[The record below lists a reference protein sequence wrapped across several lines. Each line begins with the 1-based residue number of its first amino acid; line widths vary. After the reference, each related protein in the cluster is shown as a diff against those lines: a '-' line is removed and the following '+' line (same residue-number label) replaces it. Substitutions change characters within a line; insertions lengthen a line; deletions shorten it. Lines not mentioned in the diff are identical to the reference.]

1 MKFLVYGSNGWIGQQ
16 FLNLLDAEG
25 LEYVRGHD
33 RCDRSKDE
41 IKRVNP
47 THVVSF
53 IGRTHGEIDGNVIPT
68 IDYLEQ
74 PGKLV
79 ENVNDNFYSPL
90 YMAIECTKL
99 GIHFTQMGTGC
110 IFSYDELHPYGDE
123 STPFTEESD
132 PNFFGSQY
140 SVVKG
145 FTDRM
150 FKDNFEDSVLNIR
163 IRMPITS
170 ERCSRNFI
178 TKITSYKKICSI
190 PNSMTVLPT
199 MLPVMLN
206 LITESKTGTFNLC
219 NPGLIS
225 HNKILQLY
233 RDIVDPNFKW
243 CNFSVDEQNSI
254 LASKR
259 SNNFLS
265 TNKISEFDTSVPD
278 ITTAVI
284 ECLKNYP
291 KPGIRVLVTGGCGFI
306 GSNFINHIFDLRED
320 WDITNIDRL
329 NYAGNRNNVDEKVR
343 TSNRYRLVEG
353 CIRDQTLV
361 SRTLDDN
368 AITHVIHFAAQTHV
382 QNSYKDGNDFILDNI
397 DGTLSLLECIR
408 EYGKIKKMVHVSTD
422 EVYGQSLVDKKTEAS
437 IMCPTN
443 PYAATKA
450 GAEMIVTSFM
460 HSYGLPIIITRG
472 NNVYGKNQ
480 NKEKLIPRFIDQF
493 LAGNKLTI
501 QGDGMARRAFMH
513 STDAASAFLTVLENG
528 NIGEIYNLGGADSDE
543 RTVLEVAKELLVI
556 LKGTEDINLSESIT
570 HVEDRPFNDM
580 RYLITDTKLRDLG
593 WTPKVNF
600 KQGIQMLVDETRSK
614 ST

>member
-1 MKFLVYGSNGWIGQQ
+1 MKFLIYGSKGWIGNQ
-16 FLNLLDAEG
+16 FLDLLDAQG
-25 LEYVRGHD
+25 IEYVKGVE
-33 RCDRSKDE
+33 RCDKAKGE
-41 IKRVNP
+41 IEKVCP

-53 IGRTHGEIDGNVIPT
+53 IGRTHGEVDGKVIPT

-79 ENVNDNFYSPL
+79 ENVRDNFYSPL
-90 YMAIECTKL
+90 YMAVVCAKM

-110 IFSYDELHPYGDE
+110 IFAYDDEHPLGDE

-150 FKDNFEDSVLNIR
+150 LRENFEDSVLNIR

-170 ERCSRNFI
+170 ERCGRNFI

-190 PNSMTVLPT
+190 PNSMTVLPV

-206 LITESKTGTFNLC
+206 LIKESKTGTFNLC

-225 HNKILQLY
+225 HNEILQLY
-233 RDIVDPNFKW
+233 RDVVDPNFKW
-243 CNFSVDEQNSI
+243 CNFTVDEQNDI

-259 SNNFLS
+259 SNNFLA
-265 TNKISEFDTSVPD
+265 TDKISEFDPSVPD
-278 ITTAVI
+278 IRSAVLD
-284 ECLKNYP
+284 CLRDYP
-291 KPGIRVLVTGGCGFI
+291 KPGIRLLVTGGCGFI
-306 GSNFINHIFDLRED
+306 GSNFINYIFSLRDD

-329 NYAGNRNNVDEKVR
+329 NYAGNRNNVDGNVR
-343 TSNRYRLVEG
+343 TSNRYRLIEG
-353 CIRDQTLV
+353 NIRDQDLV
-361 SRTLDDN
+361 TRTLNDY

-397 DGTLSLLECIR
+397 DGTHSLLECIR

-422 EVYGQSLVDKKTEAS
+422 EVYGQSLLEKKTEAS

-460 HSYGLPIIITRG
+460 HSYDLPIIITRG
-472 NNVYGKNQ
+472 NNVYGRNQ

-501 QGDGMARRAFMH
+501 QGDGSARRAFMH
-513 STDAASAFLTVLENG
+513 SSDAASAFLTILENG
-528 NIGEIYNLGGADSDE
+528 IIGEIYNLGGADSDE
-543 RTVLEVAKELLVI
+543 RTVLEVARELLTI
-556 LKGTEDINLSESIT
+556 LKATDQFDFDEHIVHI
-570 HVEDRPFNDM
+570 EDRPFNDM
-580 RYLITDTKLRDLG
+580 RYWITDTKLRDLG
-593 WTPKVNF
+593 WEPKIGFKEGIRMVVNE
-600 KQGIQMLVDETRSK
+600 VVAK

>member
-1 MKFLVYGSNGWIGQQ
+1 MKFLIYGSKGWIGNQ
-16 FLNLLDAEG
+16 FLELLDARG
-25 LEYVRGHD
+25 IEYVKGEE
-33 RCDRSKDE
+33 RCDRARGE
-41 IKRVNP
+41 IEQVCP

-53 IGRTHGEIDGNVIPT
+53 IGRTHGEVDGKIIPT

-79 ENVNDNFYSPL
+79 ENVRDNFYSPL
-90 YMAIECTKL
+90 YMAIVCARM

-110 IFSYDELHPYGDE
+110 IFAYDEEHPLGDE
-123 STPFTEESD
+123 SSPFTEESD

-140 SVVKG
+140 SIVKG

-150 FKDNFEDSVLNIR
+150 FRENFEDSALNIR

-190 PNSMTVLPT
+190 PNSMTVLPV
-199 MLPVMLN
+199 MLPIMLN
-206 LITESKTGTFNLC
+206 LITDSKTGTFNLC

-225 HNKILQLY
+225 HNEILQMY

-243 CNFSVDEQNSI
+243 CNFTVDEQNEI

-265 TNKISEFDTSVPD
+265 TDKISELFPTVPD
-278 ITTAVI
+278 IRTAVMD
-284 ECLKNYP
+284 CLRNYP
-291 KPGIRVLVTGGCGFI
+291 KPGIRLLVTGGCGFI
-306 GSNFINHIFDLRED
+306 GSNFINYIFSLRDD

-329 NYAGNRNNVDEKVR
+329 NYAGNRNNVDGNVR
-343 TSNRYRLVEG
+343 TSNRYRLIEG
-353 CIRDQTLV
+353 NIRDQDLV
-361 SRTLDDN
+361 TRTLNDY

-397 DGTLSLLECIR
+397 DGTHSLLECIR
-408 EYGKIKKMVHVSTD
+408 EYGKIKRMVHVSTD
-422 EVYGQSLVDKKTEAS
+422 EVYGQSLLEKKTEAS

-460 HSYGLPIIITRG
+460 HSYNLPIIITRG
-472 NNVYGKNQ
+472 NNVYGRNQ

-493 LAGNKLTI
+493 LAGNNLTI
-501 QGDGMARRAFMH
+501 QGDGSARRAFMH
-513 STDAASAFLTVLENG
+513 SSDAASAFLTILENG

-543 RTVLEVAKELLVI
+543 RTVLEVAKELLTI
-556 LKGTEDINLSESIT
+556 LKGTDEFNLSDHIV
-570 HVEDRPFNDM
+570 HIEDRPFNDM
-580 RYLITDTKLRDLG
+580 RYWITDTKLRDLG
-593 WTPKVNF
+593 WEPKVGF
-600 KQGIQMLVDETRSK
+600 KEGVRMVVNEIIS